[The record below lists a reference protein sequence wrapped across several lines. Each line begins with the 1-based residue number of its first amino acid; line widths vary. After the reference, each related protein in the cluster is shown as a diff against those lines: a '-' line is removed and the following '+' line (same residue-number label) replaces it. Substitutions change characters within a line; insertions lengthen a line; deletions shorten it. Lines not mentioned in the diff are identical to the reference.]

1 MKNEV
6 VEIPKKDGKLLV
18 KRDERGRVVKGS
30 VLNPTGKPIGLK
42 NFETDFDDAVK
53 EIAEEK
59 GITIGEAR
67 NILFKKAYTEAE
79 KGNFLYY
86 RDIIDRLYGKVVEKT
101 ETKSAN
107 LNYNINADAKDL
119 NKYDNIKD
127 KYEEELNNALLE

>member
-1 MKNEV
+1 M
-6 VEIPKKDGKLLV
+6 I
-18 KRDERGRVVKGS
+18 DERGRVVKGS
-30 VLNPTGKPIGLK
+30 VLNPAGKPIGLK

-79 KGNFLYY
+79 KGNFPYY